1 MCNKA
6 FVMNY
11 KISFSN
17 PNRHYIDIE
26 CTIDNISLPQIE
38 VQLPSWRPGRY
49 ELGNFAKNIQQFKV
63 LNSRGVALQYK
74 KNTKDKWL
82 INTEGES
89 IITIVYN
96 YYAAELNAGS
106 TWLDETQL
114 YVNPINCLIYCEQKL
129 EEPCRLEIKL
139 PLDYDLAGAL
149 NVLSTSKENNQKV
162 IKTIAEDYHVL
173 VDTPFICSNSLQHN
187 LFVLDGVEFN
197 IWFQGECKPDW
208 AKIIGDFF
216 IFINEQLVLFKTFP
230 TERYHFLIQVLPFQ
244 FYHGVEHADS
254 TVIAIG
260 PSYNL
265 MRKDLYDELLGVSSH
280 ELFHTWNVK
289 NIRPKEMLPYKY
301 NSENYATTGYIYEGV
316 TTYYGDLMLYRSG
329 IFTDA
334 DYFKTLTQ
342 QIQKHLDNHGRF
354 NYSVAQSSFD
364 TWLDGYVPGVPN
376 RKVSIYTEGCL
387 LAFMADAQIRKQT
400 ANKASLDDVMVT
412 LYNDFGKNKIGYT
425 ANDYQTIIEN
435 ITGKDWNHF
444 FYSLVDGIEPFNE
457 LLADSLDYFGLELSV
472 VASKKP
478 YESFLGFKTL
488 EQNNETIVVSIF
500 PNSLADQAGLSLKD
514 KIVAVNGFE
523 VKNNLNDWCNYFWR
537 ESFTL
542 KVITEGKSREIKLK
556 SNTEMYYKTY
566 LVMKNDQI
574 SPEQS
579 DNFNKW
585 IGRKF

>member
-1 MCNKA
+1 
-6 FVMNY
+6 MNY

-26 CTIDNISLPQIE
+26 CIIDNISLPQIE

-74 KNTKDKWL
+74 KNSKDKWL

-216 IFINEQLVLFKTFP
+216 IFINEQFVLFKTFP

-244 FYHGVEHADS
+244 FYHGVEHANS

-265 MRKDLYDELLGVSSH
+265 MKKELYDELLGVSSH

-301 NSENYATTGYIYEGV
+301 NSENYATTGYVYEGV

-444 FYSLVDGIEPFNE
+444 FYNLVQGIEPFNE

-488 EQNNETIVVSIF
+488 EQNNETIVTSIF

-579 DNFNKW
+579 DNVNNW

>member
-1 MCNKA
+1 
-6 FVMNY
+6 
-11 KISFSN
+11 
-17 PNRHYIDIE
+17 
-26 CTIDNISLPQIE
+26 
-38 VQLPSWRPGRY
+38 
-49 ELGNFAKNIQQFKV
+49 
-63 LNSRGVALQYK
+63 
-74 KNTKDKWL
+74 
-82 INTEGES
+82 
-89 IITIVYN
+89 
-96 YYAAELNAGS
+96 
-106 TWLDETQL
+106 
-114 YVNPINCLIYCEQKL
+114 
-129 EEPCRLEIKL
+129 
-139 PLDYDLAGAL
+139 
-149 NVLSTSKENNQKV
+149 
-162 IKTIAEDYHVL
+162 
-173 VDTPFICSNSLQHN
+173 
-187 LFVLDGVEFN
+187 
-197 IWFQGECKPDW
+197 
-208 AKIIGDFF
+208 
-216 IFINEQLVLFKTFP
+216 
-230 TERYHFLIQVLPFQ
+230 
-244 FYHGVEHADS
+244 
-254 TVIAIG
+254 
-260 PSYNL
+260 
-265 MRKDLYDELLGVSSH
+265 
-280 ELFHTWNVK
+280 
-289 NIRPKEMLPYKY
+289 
-301 NSENYATTGYIYEGV
+301 
-316 TTYYGDLMLYRSG
+316 
-329 IFTDA
+329 
-334 DYFKTLTQ
+334 
-342 QIQKHLDNHGRF
+342 
-354 NYSVAQSSFD
+354 
-364 TWLDGYVPGVPN
+364 VPN

-400 ANKASLDDVMVT
+400 ANKASLDDVMLT

-478 YESFLGFKTL
+478 YESFLGFKTI

>member
-1 MCNKA
+1 MA
-6 FVMNY
+6 
-11 KISFSN
+11 
-17 PNRHYIDIE
+17 IE
-26 CTIDNISLPQIE
+26 CSIENISLPQIE

-63 LNSRGVALQYK
+63 VNSSGVKLQYNK
-74 KNTKDKWL
+74 ITKDKWL

-89 IITIVYN
+89 VITIIYN

-129 EEPCRLEIKL
+129 EEPCRVEIAV
-139 PLDYDLAGAL
+139 PLDYDIAGAL
-149 NVLSTSKENNQKV
+149 HVLSTSKENNQKI
-162 IKTIAEDYHVL
+162 IKAIAEDYHAL

-216 IFINEQLVLFKTFP
+216 IFINEQFVLFKTFP
-230 TERYHFLIQVLPFQ
+230 TERYHFLIQVLPYQ
-244 FYHGVEHADS
+244 FYHGVEHANS
-254 TVIAIG
+254 TVITIG

-265 MRKDLYDELLGVSSH
+265 MRKELYDELLGVSSH

-301 NSENYATTGYIYEGV
+301 NTENYATTGYVYEGV
-316 TTYYGDLMLYRSG
+316 TTYYGDLILYRSG
-329 IFTDA
+329 IFSDA
-334 DYFKTLTQ
+334 DYFRTLTQ
-342 QIQKHLDNHGRF
+342 QIQKHFDNHGRF

-400 ANKASLDDVMVT
+400 SNKSSLDDVMLA
-412 LYNDFGKNKIGYT
+412 LYNDFGKNKIGYS

-435 ITGKDWNHF
+435 LTGQDWNHF
-444 FYSLVDGIEPFNE
+444 FYNLVEGLEPFND
-457 LLADSLDYFGLELSV
+457 LLSDSLDYFGLELSL

-478 YESFLGFKTL
+478 YESFLGFKTV
-488 EQNNETIVVSIF
+488 EQNNETIILSIY
-500 PNSLADQAGLSLKD
+500 PGSLAEQAELCLKD
-514 KIVAVNGFE
+514 RIVGVNGFE
-523 VKNNLNDWCNYFWR
+523 VKNNLNEWCNYFWR
-537 ESFTL
+537 ETFAL
-542 KVITEGKSREIKLK
+542 KVITEGKTREVELK
-556 SNTEMYYKTY
+556 ASKVMYYKTY
-566 LVMKNDQI
+566 WVMKNDQI
-574 SPEQS
+574 SSEQAV
-579 DNFNKW
+579 NYNKW

>member
-1 MCNKA
+1 MA
-6 FVMNY
+6 
-11 KISFSN
+11 
-17 PNRHYIDIE
+17 IE
-26 CTIDNISLPQIE
+26 CSIENISLPQIE

-63 LNSRGVALQYK
+63 VNSSGVKLQYNK
-74 KNTKDKWL
+74 ITKDKWL

-89 IITIVYN
+89 VITIIYN

-129 EEPCRLEIKL
+129 EEPCRVEIAV
-139 PLDYDLAGAL
+139 PLDYDIAGAL
-149 NVLSTSKENNQKV
+149 HVLSTSKENNQKI
-162 IKTIAEDYHVL
+162 IKAITEDYHAL

-216 IFINEQLVLFKTFP
+216 IFINEQFVLFKTFP
-230 TERYHFLIQVLPFQ
+230 TERYHFLIQVLPYQ
-244 FYHGVEHADS
+244 FYHGVEHANS
-254 TVIAIG
+254 TVITIG

-265 MRKDLYDELLGVSSH
+265 MRKELYDELLGVSSH

-301 NSENYATTGYIYEGV
+301 NTENYATTGYVYEGV
-316 TTYYGDLMLYRSG
+316 TTYYGDLILYRSG
-329 IFTDA
+329 IFSDA
-334 DYFKTLTQ
+334 DYFRTLTQ
-342 QIQKHLDNHGRF
+342 QIQKHFDNHGRF

-400 ANKASLDDVMVT
+400 SNKSSLDDVMLA
-412 LYNDFGKNKIGYT
+412 LYNDFGKNKIGYS

-435 ITGKDWNHF
+435 LTGQDWNHF
-444 FYSLVDGIEPFNE
+444 FYNLIEGLEPFND
-457 LLADSLDYFGLELSV
+457 LLSDSLDYFGLELSL

-478 YESFLGFKTL
+478 YESFLGFKTV
-488 EQNNETIVVSIF
+488 EQNNETIILSIY
-500 PNSLADQAGLSLKD
+500 PGSLAEQAGLCLKD
-514 KIVAVNGFE
+514 RIVGVNGFE
-523 VKNNLNDWCNYFWR
+523 VKNNLNEWCNYFWR
-537 ESFTL
+537 ETFVL
-542 KVITEGKSREIKLK
+542 KVITEGKTREVELK
-556 SNTEMYYKTY
+556 ASKVMYYKTY
-566 LVMKNDQI
+566 WVMKNDQI
-574 SPEQS
+574 SSEQAV
-579 DNFNKW
+579 NYNKW

>member
-1 MCNKA
+1 MY
-6 FVMNY
+6 Y
-11 KISFSN
+11 KISYSV

-26 CTIDNISLPQIE
+26 CSIDNITLPQIE

-63 LNSRGVALQYK
+63 VNSKGETLQFK
-74 KNTKDKWL
+74 KLTKDKWL
-82 INTEGES
+82 INTGGDAL
-89 IITIVYN
+89 ITIIYN
-96 YYAAELNAGS
+96 YYTSELNAGS
-106 TWLDETQL
+106 TWLDEKQL
-114 YVNPINCLIYCEQKL
+114 YVNPVNCLLYCEQKM
-129 EEPCRLEIKL
+129 EDPCHLDIKV
-139 PLDYDLAGAL
+139 PHDYKLAGAL
-149 NVLSTSKENNQKV
+149 KIIETKQDKECK
-162 IKTIAEDYHVL
+162 IYKTISDDYHTL

-208 AKIIGDFF
+208 AKVIGDFF
-216 IFINEQLVLFKTFP
+216 IFINEQFVLFKTFP
-230 TERYHFLIQVLPFQ
+230 TDRYHFLIQVLPYQ

-260 PSYNL
+260 PAYNL
-265 MRKDLYDELLGVSSH
+265 MRKELYDELLGVSSH

-289 NIRPKEMLPYKY
+289 NIRPKEMLPYLY
-301 NSENYATTGYIYEGV
+301 NTENYATTGYVYEGV

-329 IFTDA
+329 IFSDA
-334 DYFKTLTQ
+334 DYFRTLTQ

-387 LAFMADAQIRKQT
+387 LAFIADAQIRKLT
-400 ANKASLDDVMVT
+400 TNKASLDDVMLT

-435 ITGKDWNHF
+435 ITGQNWNHF
-444 FYSLVDGIEPFNE
+444 FYKLVEGTEPFNQILIE
-457 LLADSLDYFGLELSV
+457 SLDYFGLELSV

-478 YESFLGFKTL
+478 YESFLGFKAT
-488 EQNNETIVVSIF
+488 EINNETVVQSIF
-500 PNSLADQAGLSLKD
+500 PGSLAEIAGLCIKD
-514 KIVAVNGFE
+514 KIIGVNGFE
-523 VKNNLNDWCNYFWR
+523 IKNNLNEWCNYFWR
-537 ESFTL
+537 EAFTL
-542 KVITEGKSREIKLK
+542 NVITEGKTREIQLK
-556 SNTEMYYKTY
+556 PDKTMYYKTY
-566 LVMKNDQI
+566 WVMKSDEI
-574 SPEQS
+574 TSEQA
-579 DNFNKW
+579 DNYNKW

>member
-26 CTIDNISLPQIE
+26 CIIDNISLPQIE

-63 LNSRGVALQYK
+63 LNSRGIALQYK
-74 KNTKDKWL
+74 KHTKDKWL

-208 AKIIGDFF
+208 ARIIGDFF
-216 IFINEQLVLFKTFP
+216 IFINEQFVLFKTFP

-301 NSENYATTGYIYEGV
+301 NTENYATTGYVYEGV

-400 ANKASLDDVMVT
+400 ANKASLDDVMLA

-478 YESFLGFKTL
+478 YESFLGFKTI

-579 DNFNKW
+579 NNFNKW

>member
-1 MCNKA
+1 
-6 FVMNY
+6 MNY

-26 CTIDNISLPQIE
+26 CIIDNISLPQIE

-63 LNSRGVALQYK
+63 LNSRGIALQYK
-74 KNTKDKWL
+74 KHNKDKWL

-208 AKIIGDFF
+208 ARIIGDFF
-216 IFINEQLVLFKTFP
+216 IFINEQFVLFKTFP

-301 NSENYATTGYIYEGV
+301 NTENYATTGYVYEGV

-400 ANKASLDDVMVT
+400 ANKASLDDVMLT

-457 LLADSLDYFGLELSV
+457 LLADSLGYFGLELSV

-478 YESFLGFKTL
+478 YESFLGFKTI

>member
-1 MCNKA
+1 MA
-6 FVMNY
+6 
-11 KISFSN
+11 
-17 PNRHYIDIE
+17 IE
-26 CTIDNISLPQIE
+26 CSIENISLPQIE

-63 LNSRGVALQYK
+63 VNSSGVKLQYNK
-74 KNTKDKWL
+74 ITKDKWL

-89 IITIVYN
+89 VITIIYN

-129 EEPCRLEIKL
+129 EEPCRVEIAV
-139 PLDYDLAGAL
+139 PLDYDIAGAL
-149 NVLSTSKENNQKV
+149 HVLSTSKENNQKI
-162 IKTIAEDYHVL
+162 IKAITEDYHAL

-216 IFINEQLVLFKTFP
+216 IFINEQFVLFKTFP
-230 TERYHFLIQVLPFQ
+230 TERYHFLIQVLPYQ
-244 FYHGVEHADS
+244 FYHGVEHANS
-254 TVIAIG
+254 TVITIG

-265 MRKDLYDELLGVSSH
+265 MRKELYDELLGVSSH

-301 NSENYATTGYIYEGV
+301 NTENYATTGYVYEGV
-316 TTYYGDLMLYRSG
+316 TTYYGDLILYRSG
-329 IFTDA
+329 IFSDA
-334 DYFKTLTQ
+334 DYFRTLTQ
-342 QIQKHLDNHGRF
+342 QIQKHFDNHGRF

-400 ANKASLDDVMVT
+400 SNKSSLDDVMLA
-412 LYNDFGKNKIGYT
+412 LYNDFGKNKIGYS

-435 ITGKDWNHF
+435 LTGQDWNHF
-444 FYSLVDGIEPFNE
+444 FYNLVEGLEPFND
-457 LLADSLDYFGLELSV
+457 LLSDSLDYFGLELSL

-478 YESFLGFKTL
+478 YESFLGFKTV
-488 EQNNETIVVSIF
+488 EQNNETIILSIY
-500 PNSLADQAGLSLKD
+500 PGSLAEQAGLCLKD
-514 KIVAVNGFE
+514 RIVGVNGFE
-523 VKNNLNDWCNYFWR
+523 VKNNLNEWCNYFWR
-537 ESFTL
+537 ETFVL
-542 KVITEGKSREIKLK
+542 KVITEGKTREVELK
-556 SNTEMYYKTY
+556 ASKVMYYKTY
-566 LVMKNDQI
+566 WVMKNDQI
-574 SPEQS
+574 SSEQAV
-579 DNFNKW
+579 NYNKW

>member
-1 MCNKA
+1 
-6 FVMNY
+6 
-11 KISFSN
+11 
-17 PNRHYIDIE
+17 
-26 CTIDNISLPQIE
+26 
-38 VQLPSWRPGRY
+38 
-49 ELGNFAKNIQQFKV
+49 
-63 LNSRGVALQYK
+63 
-74 KNTKDKWL
+74 
-82 INTEGES
+82 
-89 IITIVYN
+89 
-96 YYAAELNAGS
+96 
-106 TWLDETQL
+106 
-114 YVNPINCLIYCEQKL
+114 
-129 EEPCRLEIKL
+129 
-139 PLDYDLAGAL
+139 
-149 NVLSTSKENNQKV
+149 
-162 IKTIAEDYHVL
+162 
-173 VDTPFICSNSLQHN
+173 
-187 LFVLDGVEFN
+187 
-197 IWFQGECKPDW
+197 
-208 AKIIGDFF
+208 
-216 IFINEQLVLFKTFP
+216 
-230 TERYHFLIQVLPFQ
+230 
-244 FYHGVEHADS
+244 
-254 TVIAIG
+254 
-260 PSYNL
+260 
-265 MRKDLYDELLGVSSH
+265 
-280 ELFHTWNVK
+280 
-289 NIRPKEMLPYKY
+289 
-301 NSENYATTGYIYEGV
+301 
-316 TTYYGDLMLYRSG
+316 MLYRSG

-400 ANKASLDDVMVT
+400 ANKASLDDVMLA

-478 YESFLGFKTL
+478 YESFLGFKTI